1 MAKQTEARTAEKAAN
16 EQTIKE
22 AKAAQVA
29 VEEAMAVLKDFYA
42 KSAEATVLTQQPA
55 EDAPE
60 TFEKPYKGLL
70 PEGGS
75 VIDFLEVILT
85 DFTRLESETA
95 SSEAQEEDEYKT
107 FMFESKKDKALKENE
122 IKLKSGTK
130 TDKEGALQQAE
141 ADLKVTKEQLDKALE
156 YYEKLKPTCVDS
168 GITYEERV
176 KRREEEIV
184 SLQEALKI
192 LAGTDLPTMR

>member
-1 MAKQTEARTAEKAAN
+1 M
-16 EQTIKE
+16 
-22 AKAAQVA
+22 
-29 VEEAMAVLKDFYA
+29 
-42 KSAEATVLTQQPA
+42 
-55 EDAPE
+55 
-60 TFEKPYKGLL
+60 G
-70 PEGGS
+70 
-75 VIDFLEVILT
+75 
-85 DFTRLESETA
+85 
-95 SSEAQEEDEYKT
+95 
-107 FMFESKKDKALKENE
+107 ENE

-130 TDKEGALQQAE
+130 TDKESALQQAQ

-192 LAGTDLPTMR
+192 LENLRQSVRQLKSSAARQWQVSGD